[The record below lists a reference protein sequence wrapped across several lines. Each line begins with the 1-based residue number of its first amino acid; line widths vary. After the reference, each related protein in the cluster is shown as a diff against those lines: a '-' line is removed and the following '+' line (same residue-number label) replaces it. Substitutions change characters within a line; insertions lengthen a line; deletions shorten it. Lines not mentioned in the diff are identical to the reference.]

1 MIDDEALSAATAI
14 VRDLARNVAPPY
26 NPPEFNL
33 PTVHAKN
40 GSISLPGVSS
50 NAKRT
55 LELELSA
62 LASRIKFLEGK
73 ASTVNHSTLP
83 DTPGTDFGPAS
94 PFNGN
99 GPPTNNGIAKPARHH
114 STATRQAR
122 VTTILAGNPSTFTEE
137 DLGHL
142 RDHVDKQADQIK
154 SQSETISD
162 VRKEIEHHEDTLKKT
177 IGKVQS
183 EDMGVLERELRK
195 HQQANQAFQKALQ
208 EIGIIITNI
217 ANGNLNQKVQ
227 IHAVEMDP
235 EIATFK
241 RTINTMI
248 DQLMVFGNEVSRVA
262 REVGT
267 EGRLG
272 GQAQVVGVSG
282 IWEDL
287 TNNGKLKAR
296 FVSVEILTGIPQS
309 TRWPSI

>member
-1 MIDDEALSAATAI
+1 MMIDDEAVSAATAI

-40 GSISLPGVSS
+40 GSITLPGAAS
-50 NAKRT
+50 NSKRT

-62 LASRIKFLEGK
+62 LASRIKYLEDK
-73 ASTVNHSTLP
+73 ASTVNNNSLP
-83 DTPGTDFGPAS
+83 DTPGTDFGAAS
-94 PFNGN
+94 PFTA
-99 GPPTNNGIAKPARHH
+99 PSAPTKNGIAKPARQL
-114 STATRQAR
+114 SMSTRQAR
-122 VTTILAGNPSTFTEE
+122 VTNILASDPTTFTQE

-142 RDHVDKQADQIK
+142 RDHVDKQADEIK
-154 SQSETISD
+154 SQSETIKD
-162 VRKEIEHHEDTLKKT
+162 IRREIGDHENNLKRT
-177 IGKVQS
+177 IVKVQR
-183 EDMGVLERELRK
+183 EDIASLEHELHK
-195 HQQANQAFQKALQ
+195 HQQANEAFQKALQ

-227 IHAVEMDP
+227 IHKVEMDP

-272 GQAQVVGVSG
+272 GQAQVIGVSG

-287 TNNGKLKAR
+287 TNNGKCIVDDSALN
-296 FVSVEILTGIPQS
+296 I
-309 TRWPSI
+309 